1 MMNTN
6 KTTVILGMGKSGTSL
21 VSQILFEKNKFDY
34 QQVFNPINFIK
45 EKRTIKKLL

>member
-6 KTTVILGMGKSGTSL
+6 KTTVILGIDKDGTSL
-21 VSQILFEKNKFDY
+21 VSQILFEKNKLDY

-45 EKRTIKKLL
+45 EKEQ